1 MMTNQIQL
9 TPQVVVTALHAE
21 KELEEQES
29 GTQIQT
35 QAQTQTQTQL
45 LLVQL
50 EEPMLV
56 IPL

>member
-29 GTQIQT
+29 GTQ
-35 QAQTQTQTQL
+35 TQTQI

-50 EEPMLV
+50 EEPMLIQPPTML
-56 IPL
+56 IPLQ